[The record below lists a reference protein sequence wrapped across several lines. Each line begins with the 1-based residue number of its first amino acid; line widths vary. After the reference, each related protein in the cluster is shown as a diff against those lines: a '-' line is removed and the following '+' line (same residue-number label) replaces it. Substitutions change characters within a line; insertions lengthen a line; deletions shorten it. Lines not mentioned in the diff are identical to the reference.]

1 MCLIKYLL
9 VQTHY
14 AQLLFIYSTYNTQK
28 IICVGL
34 QHPIEDEGLG
44 IVVSAKS
51 WIRLDFL
58 LPLKMDIKW
67 FVKALS

>member
-1 MCLIKYLL
+1 M
-9 VQTHY
+9 
-14 AQLLFIYSTYNTQK
+14 QK

-51 WIRLDFL
+51 WISLDFL
-58 LPLKMDIKW
+58 LPFKMDIKW
-67 FVKALS
+67 FVNTLS